1 MKKIIAR
8 ASGQHGTGVFALA
21 PIACG
26 ELIVTFS
33 GPVLHRSLVNP
44 NDYHLQIDEEYY
56 LGASGA
62 EDDFVNHSCAPNSG
76 FCDGLDLVALRD
88 IAAGEEITWDY
99 STAIDEAD
107 FAGFDCACGAPTCRR
122 SVRSFRHLDR
132 AVQARLQPQLLPYL
146 RVKYFSA

>member
-8 ASGQHGTGVFALA
+8 ASVQHGTGVFALA
-21 PIACG
+21 PIARG
-26 ELIVTFS
+26 ELILTFS
-33 GPVLHRSLVNP
+33 GPVLHRAAVDP
-44 NDYHLQIDEEYY
+44 NGYHLQIADEYY

-88 IAAGEEITWDY
+88 IAPGEEINWDY

-122 SVRSFRHLDR
+122 AVRSFRHLDA
-132 AVQARLQPQLLPYL
+132 AVQTQLQPLLLPYL
-146 RVKYFSA
+146 RTKYFAG